1 MTAIQ
6 KGDDHKCGFVAIIG
20 APNAGKSTLLNR
32 MVGQKIAITSPKPQT
47 TRNRILGILTRPKS
61 QLVFIDTPGMHTTEK
76 KFNARIVEVA
86 ISALD
91 DVDQTLWVVDAAA
104 PDSNTDQFIARHLG
118 QKQYPLV
125 LALNKIDRVEKP
137 KLLSLI
143 ATWQK
148 RFSFKAIVPISAKT
162 GEQVD
167 DLVSV
172 LESQLP
178 NGAALYPEDHLTDMP
193 ERFIAA
199 EMIREKVFRYTG
211 QEIPYSVAV
220 TIETFT
226 DRPQKKVVHIDATIH
241 VERPSQKMIVI
252 GKKGAK
258 LKEIGQK
265 ARLEIEKMLGVKVFL
280 NLFVRVE
287 KKWSRDA
294 KALRK
299 LGY

>member
-47 TRNRILGILTRPKS
+47 TRNRILGVLTRPKS
-61 QLVFIDTPGMHTTEK
+61 QLIFIDTPGMHTTEK
-76 KFNARIVEVA
+76 KFNVRIVKVA

-104 PDSNTDQFIARHLG
+104 PDSNADQFITRRLG

-125 LALNKIDRVEKP
+125 LVLNKIDRVEKP

-167 DLVSV
+167 ELVSV

-178 NGAALYPEDHLTDMP
+178 NGPALYPEDHLTDMP
-193 ERFIAA
+193 ERFVAA

-220 TIETFT
+220 TVETFK

-258 LKEIGQK
+258 IKEIGQK

>member
-1 MTAIQ
+1 MMAIQ
-6 KGDDHKCGFVAIIG
+6 KGDDHKCGLVAIIG

-76 KFNARIVEVA
+76 KFNVRIVKVA

-104 PDSNTDQFIARHLG
+104 PDSNTDQFIACHLG

-148 RFSFKAIVPISAKT
+148 RFSFKAIVPISART

-167 DLVSV
+167 ELVSV

-178 NGAALYPEDHLTDMP
+178 NGPALYPEDHLTDMP

-220 TIETFT
+220 TVETFK
-226 DRPQKKVVHIDATIH
+226 DRPQKKVAHIDATIH